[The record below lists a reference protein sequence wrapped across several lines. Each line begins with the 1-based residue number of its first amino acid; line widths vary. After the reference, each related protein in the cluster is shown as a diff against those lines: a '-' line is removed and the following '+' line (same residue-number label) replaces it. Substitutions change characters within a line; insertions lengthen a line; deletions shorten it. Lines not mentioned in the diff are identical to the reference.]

1 MVLNYIACDGDYVV
15 KIFTED
21 DELKVVVKNEG
32 EINEEVINDFE
43 IEGDD
48 IKISLDIS
56 YLSYVL
62 KVLNEDTVNIKWLK
76 KN

>member
-1 MVLNYIACDGDYVV
+1 
-15 KIFTED
+15 
-21 DELKVVVKNEG
+21 LKVVVKNEG